1 MLNTTR
7 RHPTRSHSR
16 SYRTLGCLGL
26 SLGFATCGLA
36 CQGQANTPGPSSGQA
51 VSFSSDI
58 QPIFT
63 DLCIGCHVTGGFA
76 DQQGIPLRLI
86 AGQSF
91 AMLINQKSTLDPS
104 LTLVIPGDSANSL
117 LFLKVSSDSPPVGD
131 TMPLIGRRLTSTEL
145 ALVRDWIDQGAMNN

>member
-1 MLNTTR
+1 M
-7 RHPTRSHSR
+7 
-16 SYRTLGCLGL
+16 
-26 SLGFATCGLA
+26 
-36 CQGQANTPGPSSGQA
+36 
-51 VSFSSDI
+51 
-58 QPIFT
+58 
-63 DLCIGCHVTGGFA
+63 
-76 DQQGIPLRLI
+76 RLI